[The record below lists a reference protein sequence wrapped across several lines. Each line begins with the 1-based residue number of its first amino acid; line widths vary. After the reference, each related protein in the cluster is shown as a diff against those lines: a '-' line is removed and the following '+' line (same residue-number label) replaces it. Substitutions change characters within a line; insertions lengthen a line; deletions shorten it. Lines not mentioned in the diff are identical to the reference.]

1 MSSVLKIIPKNNAN
15 SGVWAPRM
23 PRITI
28 TSLWRNG
35 WWSKAP
41 SGSWPMYW
49 TTTLLWMMMRTISG
63 WCWDRKSNTSKPRP
77 RLIPPVI
84 SRRILRLSRRL
95 TICHSVLRTKI
106 LQKRILPHAYLLSS
120 VVSIMDIRT
129 NIWLR
134 LRFVPTAHRNSLPI
148 IVGDSFRQELWHGVF
163 PMKTLCRTFPGFP
176 TWNYVW
182 VTVLPVTTV
191 LMPTSIR
198 NSTE

>member
-1 MSSVLKIIPKNNAN
+1 MAE
-15 SGVWAPRM
+15 
-23 PRITI
+23 
-28 TSLWRNG
+28 
-35 WWSKAP
+35 
-41 SGSWPMYW
+41 
-49 TTTLLWMMMRTISG
+49 WMMKQGTKWQLTNVLNYNFTLDDDAHDI
-63 WCWDRKSNTSKPRP
+63 
-77 RLIPPVI
+77 RLMLGQEIKHQQTKTKTY
-84 SRRILRLSRRL
+84 STRYFRRILRLSRRL

-176 TWNYVW
+176 T
-182 VTVLPVTTV
+182 
-191 LMPTSIR
+191 
-198 NSTE
+198 